1 MNAQGTEET
10 DKIDDPML
18 LAEILEAREELE
30 EAETP
35 EQVDRIRQANIGP
48 FSTHF
53 FQMGRGL
60 QQLKAESD
68 CGCNRARQGN
78 CWFPRTSIF
87 RYASRLG

>member
-35 EQVDRIRQANIGP
+35 EQVDRIRQANNGA
-48 FSTHF
+48 F
-53 FQMGRGL
+53 FHTLSKKRGGGIAII
-60 QQLKAESD
+60 KS
-68 CGCNRARQGN
+68 G
-78 CWFPRTSIF
+78 I
-87 RYASRLG
+87 

>member
-35 EQVDRIRQANIGP
+35 EQVDRIRQANIGA

-53 FQMGRGL
+53 F
-60 QQLKAESD
+60 LKGAGIATIKS
-68 CGCNRARQGN
+68 
-78 CWFPRTSIF
+78 
-87 RYASRLG
+87 

>member
-35 EQVDRIRQANIGP
+35 EQVDRIRQANNGA
-48 FSTHF
+48 F
-53 FQMGRGL
+53 FHTL
-60 QQLKAESD
+60 
-68 CGCNRARQGN
+68 
-78 CWFPRTSIF
+78 F
-87 RYASRLG
+87 

>member
-10 DKIDDPML
+10 GKIDDPML

-35 EQVDRIRQANIGP
+35 EQVDRIRQANIGA

-53 FQMGRGL
+53 F
-60 QQLKAESD
+60 
-68 CGCNRARQGN
+68 
-78 CWFPRTSIF
+78 
-87 RYASRLG
+87 